1 MNTIYLKHP
10 AALGERSITELTL
23 QNPTVQHMMRT
34 DGHDLQS
41 VGADVAL
48 LSALS
53 GESEEL
59 IKRIRI
65 EDWAQIRYE
74 LAKVYE
80 VFFGVA
86 ESVEKKTE

>member
-59 IKRIRI
+59 IKRIHI
-65 EDWAQIRYE
+65 EDCISAMSLQ
-74 LAKVYE
+74 K
-80 VFFGVA
+80 FMKCF
-86 ESVEKKTE
+86 SV